1 MSKFCGKCLYLGTDM
16 CIIENCSKGVK
27 MWKFLKIVG
36 FLLLPLTLL
45 VFLMLFLTILK
56 VFGSV

>member
-16 CIIENCSKGVK
+16 CRIENCSRGVK
-27 MWKFLKIVG
+27 AWKFLKIVG
-36 FLLLPLTLL
+36 LLLLPITLL
-45 VFLMLFLTILK
+45 LFLILFLTILK